1 MAAKVLFALCLLL
14 VFIAESQATKVK
26 NFFNVMNYGAT
37 ADGKT
42 DNSAAFM
49 KAWSDAC
56 NSNGKVAVMIPRG
69 TYFVKQVIFKGPC
82 KGLTIVRI
90 EGDLIAPSDPFF
102 AKDTWIN
109 FRYVKNL
116 IVSGPGR
123 LDGQGSSAWEDCTKN
138 HNCRPSLPISM
149 TFDFVTNGY
158 IHHLSS
164 INSKGGHFKTYGCE
178 NMTFK
183 KVKIS
188 APGDS
193 PNTDGIKIANSNGV
207 AIDRGNIGTGDDC
220 IAIISGSKNVS
231 ISDVFCGPGHGISVG
246 SLGHNDWEQNVE
258 NIKVKNCTL
267 SDTTNGLRI
276 KSWATPLSK
285 PLKVS
290 NFVYEDIVMNN
301 VYNPIIIDQE
311 YCPSGTCSNKD
322 ASHVEISD
330 VSFKNIRGSSNT
342 QVAVNLKCSAKFP
355 CKNIILDTIDLWQNR
370 GVGRLSNLCSN
381 VNGAS
386 YGKQNPSSCL

>member
-14 VFIAESQATKVK
+14 VFIAESQATKV
-26 NFFNVMNYGAT
+26 NNLFNVMNYGAT

-42 DNSAAFM
+42 ENSAAFL
-49 KAWSDAC
+49 KAWRDAC
-56 NSNGKVAVMIPRG
+56 NSNGNVTVMIPRG
-69 TYFVKQVIFKGPC
+69 TYFLKQIVFNGPC
-82 KGLTIVRI
+82 RGWTNVII
-90 EGDLIAPSDPFF
+90 DGDLIAPTDPSF
-102 AKDTWIN
+102 ATDKWIS

-116 IVSGPGR
+116 IVSGQGK
-123 LDGQGSSAWEDCTKN
+123 LDGQGSSAWEDCNKN
-138 HNCRPSLPISM
+138 HNCRPSFPISM
-149 TFDFVTNGY
+149 TFDYVTNGY

-178 NMTFK
+178 NIRFTN
-183 KVKIS
+183 VKIS

-193 PNTDGIKIANSNGV
+193 PNTDGIKISNSNGV
-207 AIDRGNIGTGDDC
+207 AIERVNIGTGDDC
-220 IAIISGSKNVS
+220 IAIISGSKNVL
-231 ISDVFCGPGHGISVG
+231 ISNVFCGPGHGISVG
-246 SLGHNDWEQNVE
+246 SLGRDDGEENVE
-258 NIKVKNCTL
+258 NIKVRNCTL

-276 KSWATPLSK
+276 KSWARTLSK
-285 PLKVS
+285 PLKAS

-311 YCPSGTCSNKD
+311 YCPGGTCSNKD
-322 ASHVEISD
+322 PSHVEISD

-355 CKNIILDTIDLWQNR
+355 CKNITVNTIDLWQNR
-370 GVGRLSNLCSN
+370 GVGKLSNLCSN